1 MRCGYPACATQSGKP
16 ALRGAALLE
25 GEALVDQMQM
35 FRVFG
40 VFRGSWL
47 HSRFLWLI
55 WRGGFDYI
63 PVMAKTKTE
72 EPVRSGWREIGGIL
86 VTMLGF
92 MLLLGVL
99 SYNPTDIEQFS
110 YWSNEQMRPSSS
122 NWVGPFGAWAA
133 SLAFM
138 YFGVAGYVI
147 PFGILGVGMYSVFR
161 SSRKM
166 YPRLL
171 WFVLGLFC
179 LSGLAEI
186 NDQFWADTVDRLN
199 VGSPGGLWGGVLAGP
214 YRSLAESL
222 IGYAGAGIVFFVLL
236 LIAVIRMLDVQ
247 LVELCKLAWEKT
259 KNLKIEK
266 PSAEDVFE
274 EKVEELPKPKRK
286 RAPRKPK
293 PEPVM
298 VDVKGEQVP
307 VDIRAMVEEQQKAEE
322 QKKKK
327 PKAEKKAK
335 AAPVVDKAG
344 RDKPKPT
351 DVEKDEAGFGGTL
364 ESQEHPEY
372 KLPSLDLLDPSV
384 PQGKGMSA
392 TEIADT
398 AQVLQDTLE
407 EFGVEAQV
415 TGVQQ
420 GPVVTCYEILPAPGV
435 RVERIK
441 ALADNIALKMHAES
455 IRIQAP
461 IPGKGV
467 CGVEVPNTSRASVF
481 FRDMIESREFQKG
494 KQALPLV
501 LGKDV
506 SGETMVY
513 DLAKMP
519 HLLVAGATGSGKS
532 VCMNSILTGLLMK
545 HSPDD
550 LRMILVDPKTVEF
563 HQYNNLPHLVV
574 PVITNAKKV
583 ALGLKWA
590 IDEMER
596 RFRWFRQAGVRDLS
610 SFNARAVAKQ
620 EELFGEEIVV
630 DNPEKKKDE
639 VPEKLPYI
647 MIVIDELADLMAVA
661 QQEIEGGIARLAAKS
676 RAAGIHMI
684 LATQRPD
691 VKVITG
697 TIKANFPVRIAF
709 KVSQGNDSRTIL
721 DTVGAEKLLGKGDML
736 VVPPGTDK
744 KLRAQG
750 AFTSDSEIDNVTN
763 FWKDQ
768 SKPEFITE
776 IHEKIEKPASDLP
789 EMDNGGDDEILEQA
803 IEVIRQ
809 TKRASTSS
817 LQRRL
822 RIGYTRAARVMDL
835 LEERGIIGPP
845 DGAGPREILIDLD
858 GEIPQNTGAMNDGA
872 S

>member
-1 MRCGYPACATQSGKP
+1 MA
-16 ALRGAALLE
+16 
-25 GEALVDQMQM
+25 
-35 FRVFG
+35 
-40 VFRGSWL
+40 
-47 HSRFLWLI
+47 LI
-55 WRGGFDYI
+55 WRGGFIYI
-63 PVMAKTKTE
+63 PRMAKTKTK
-72 EPVRSGWREIGGIL
+72 EPVRSGWREIAGIL
-86 VTMLGF
+86 IGTVGL

-99 SYNPTDIEQFS
+99 SYDPADIGLFRNQQGS
-110 YWSNEQMRPSSS
+110 H
-122 NWVGPFGAWAA
+122 NWIGPFGAVTAFKM
-133 SLAFM
+133 FM

-147 PFGILGVGMYSVFR
+147 PFCILWIGVSSVFW
-161 SSRKM
+161 SAHKI

-171 WFVLGLFC
+171 WFLLGLFC
-179 LSGLAEI
+179 LAGL
-186 NDQFWADTVDRLN
+186 VDMNEQVWHGAVLHLN
-199 VGSPGGLWGGVLAGP
+199 IGTPGGLMGEVLAQ
-214 YRSLAESL
+214 RSLGYW
-222 IGYAGAGIVFFVLL
+222 IGHAGAGIVFVVLL
-236 LIAVIRMLDVQ
+236 FISIVRMLDLHV
-247 LVELCKLAWEKT
+247 VELPKQLWAWIKTLKLPE
-259 KNLKIEK
+259 
-266 PSAEDVFE
+266 PSVEEVFE
-274 EKVEELPKPKRK
+274 ESVAEKPKAKRK

-293 PEPVM
+293 AEPEVVPEPVAE
-298 VDVKGEQVP
+298 KEP
-307 VDIRAMVEEQQKAEE
+307 VDIRAMVEEQQK
-322 QKKKK
+322 
-327 PKAEKKAK
+327 KAEKKK
-335 AAPVVDKAG
+335 PEP
-344 RDKPKPT
+344 KPKP
-351 DVEKDEAGFGGTL
+351 VVAPKPKKEAPAATPKAEEAADAAFTVNVDAA
-364 ESQEHPEY
+364 SHQVY
-372 KLPSLDLLDPSV
+372 TLPSIDLLDPTV
-384 PQGKGMSA
+384 PQAKGMSA
-392 TEIADT
+392 GEVADT
-398 AQVLQDTLE
+398 AQVLQDALE
-407 EFGVEAQV
+407 EFGVEAKV

-420 GPVVTCYEILPAPGV
+420 GPVVTCYEILPAAGV

-467 CGVEVPNTSRASVF
+467 CGVEVPNSARASVF
-481 FRDMIESREFQKG
+481 FRDMIESQEFSDG
-494 KQALPLV
+494 KSALPLV

-506 SGETMVY
+506 SGDTMVY

-519 HLLVAGATGSGKS
+519 HLLIAGATGAGKS

-596 RFRWFRQAGVRDLS
+596 RFKWFRQAGVRDLPG
-610 SFNARAVAKQ
+610 FNARAIAKQ
-620 EELFGEEIVV
+620 EELFGEEAVV
-630 DNPEKKKDE
+630 DAPEKKKDSI
-639 VPEKLPYI
+639 PEKLPYI
-647 MIVIDELADLMAVA
+647 VIVIDELADLMAVA
-661 QQEIEGGIARLAAKS
+661 QAEIEAGIARLAAKS

-709 KVSQGNDSRTIL
+709 KVSQKVDSRTIL
-721 DTVGAEKLLGKGDML
+721 DRMGADALLGRGDML
-736 VVPPGTDK
+736 VLPPGSDK
-744 KLRAQG
+744 LIRSQG
-750 AFTSDSEIDNVTN
+750 AFTSDPEIDNVTN
-763 FWKDQ
+763 FWKEQ

-776 IHEKIEKPASDLP
+776 IHEKIEKPTADLP
-789 EMDNGGDDEILEQA
+789 EMDSGEDDDIVEQA
-803 IEVIRQ
+803 MEVIRQ

-835 LEERGIIGPP
+835 LEERGVIGPP

-858 GEIPQNTGAMNDGA
+858 GEIPQNTGAQDDGT